1 MMRFNLPKSCS
12 GLRVGLLGGSF
23 DPAHEGHVRISLHAL
38 KRFDLDQL
46 WWLVSPGNPL
56 KQKGPASLSRRLE
69 YAKCFV
75 DHPRIKVTDIESQL
89 QTRFTCDTLLELK
102 ALYPSTHFT
111 WLMGADNLAQ
121 IHHWQDWQSIFEMM
135 PVGVLARP
143 GQGLAAQCAPAA
155 RRFAGARIPN
165 HAPQILSRAVAPA
178 WCFVSLPL
186 SQSSSSD
193 IRKRGAWR

>member
-1 MMRFNLPKSCS
+1 MRFNLPKSS
-12 GLRVGLLGGSF
+12 AGLRVGLLGGSF

-56 KQKGPASLSRRLE
+56 KQRGPAFLSRRLE
-69 YAKCFV
+69 YAKRLV
-75 DHPRIKVTDIESQL
+75 ENPRIKVTGIESQL

-102 ALYPSTHFT
+102 AIYPSTQFT

-121 IHHWQDWQSIFEMM
+121 IHHWQAWRSIFEIM

-143 GQGLAAQCAPAA
+143 GQGLAAQCSPAA
-155 RRFAGARIPN
+155 RLFAGYRISN
-165 HAPQILSRAVAPA
+165 NTSRMLSHVAAPA
-178 WCFVSLPL
+178 WCFVNLPL
-186 SQSSSSD
+186 SQSSSSE
-193 IRKRGAWR
+193 IRSRGIWR